1 VFDGAESIA
10 GTEAVVALVTV
21 MVHFIGVYVGRKFKV
36 VLGHGEPFR
45 KTKRRAARPKE
56 GRGSRT

>member
-1 VFDGAESIA
+1 VLDGAESIT
-10 GTEAVVALVTV
+10 GPKAVVALVTV

-36 VLGHGEPFR
+36 VLGHGEPF
-45 KTKRRAARPKE
+45 KKRREGQLARR